1 MRFHVVCRDSTGS
14 HLFFKPL
21 RYRLGCHLIAT
32 LVKRL
37 WLSYTTGLHIPA
49 TRWIG
54 ILPKESQDRCGT
66 CVICRTATAAC
77 LFTTS
82 GSVVF
87 LEFSHNQESEK
98 HEQSFIQPSVGCLVQ
113 GADRHLHDRI
123 PLYRWWTATKIT
135 YKFSASYFSW
145 RRIFLLW

>member
-1 MRFHVVCRDSTGS
+1 MADLVSSEVS
-14 HLFFKPL
+14 
-21 RYRLGCHLIAT
+21 HLIAT

-66 CVICRTATAAC
+66 CAICRTATAAC

-82 GSVVF
+82 GSVV
-87 LEFSHNQESEK
+87 LVYPYSEK
-98 HEQSFIQPSVGCLVQ
+98 SVKIFSPLQRVMDS
-113 GADRHLHDRI
+113 ADGQQMVAGVI
-123 PLYRWWTATKIT
+123 AFNPA
-135 YKFSASYFSW
+135 
-145 RRIFLLW
+145 

>member
-1 MRFHVVCRDSTGS
+1 MADILVSSEVS
-14 HLFFKPL
+14 
-21 RYRLGCHLIAT
+21 HLIAT

-37 WLSYTTGLHIPA
+37 WLSYTPGLHIPA

-54 ILPKESQDRCGT
+54 ILPKESPDRCGT
-66 CVICRTATAAC
+66 CAMYRTANAAC

-87 LEFSHNQESEK
+87 LEFSHNQETEK